1 MAFIISL
8 TMIDAYS
15 RTTTRRF
22 ETVSTTLS
30 AAQADGVALIAALA
44 DISDAGIV
52 KAEYAVV
59 DASVAAAAVAGAN
72 VDVGATLHARLE
84 NSKLY
89 PLHVPMIMDAKLNGD
104 GSVDLADADIV
115 TYVAQFLTGG
125 HLRVSEGNYVTAVE
139 YGELDK

>member
-8 TMIDAYS
+8 TLKDAYS

-22 ETVSTTLS
+22 ETVSSTLS
-30 AAQADGVALIAALA
+30 AAQADGAALIAALG
-44 DISDAGIV
+44 DVSIAGIV

-59 DASVAAAAVAGAN
+59 DSSVAEAAGEGAN
-72 VDVGATLHARLE
+72 VDVGATVHCRLD

-89 PLHVPMIMDAKLNGD
+89 PLHIPMINISMLNED
-104 GSVDLADADIV
+104 GSVKLGDSDMV
-115 TYVAQFLTGG
+115 TYIAQFLTGG
-125 HLRVSEGNYVTAVE
+125 HLRVSEGNYVTAAE